1 MGGGG
6 ASGGGGGARSG
17 AVIGPKRVR
26 ASMSPKTVDVRERAI
41 SGASAP
47 KETVMVASPTEK
59 ARIKSYEEI
68 TKRQEAAAPLA
79 KAGLTGAALT
89 AIQRATQAK
98 MKTELL
104 KGGTPVVER
113 VGGKDVTVGVVGKG
127 FFGETAYTGRPGFD
141 PIAARAEGKGDVT
154 PAVTPEVTPE
164 VVPDETVLGQAAE
177 AQDKRRRTRYK
188 RAGGAGTMI
197 EGFGALYK

>member
-6 ASGGGGGARSG
+6 SSGGGGGGAKSG

-41 SGASAP
+41 SGAAAP
-47 KETVMVASPTEK
+47 KETVMVASPAEK

-68 TKRQEAAAPLA
+68 TKRGETDP
-79 KAGLTGAALT
+79 TIGAAKV
-89 AIQRATQAK
+89 IGEATRAK

-113 VGGKDVTVGVVGKG
+113 IGGKDVTVGVVGKG
-127 FFGETAYTGRPGFD
+127 FFGETAYTGRPGYD
-141 PIAARAEGKGDVT
+141 PIAARAEGKADVT
-154 PAVTPEVTPE
+154 AEVTPEVTPE

-197 EGFGALYK
+197 EGYGALYK